1 VRRHEKTPSAAPI
14 QRGPVRHPEC
24 SSRIVAVVLNYR
36 TPHDTIRAVRSVE
49 ASHCPLSAVIVVDN
63 ASEDGSADLL
73 ARELP
78 GTQLMVAVANGGF
91 SAGCNLGIRE
101 ALRLGADRVLL
112 LNSDVV
118 VPPDT
123 VAALARALDRSPDL
137 GIVAPVLVSRS
148 HPDAV
153 QSLGMSYSA
162 TTCRMW
168 HHGHG
173 AFLTTLPPFELRDVD
188 GVSGCA
194 MLIKREVIERI
205 GMLTEEYF
213 FGFEDL
219 DFCLRARIAG
229 FRTACVGTVV
239 VLHEGSVSIGRKS
252 LRRIYFATRNHLL
265 LASRLSTR
273 RSPFASGAQAVA
285 IVTLNLAHV
294 LVTSDVPFQNGL
306 RGLVRGVRDHIAG
319 RYGPGPYQ

>member
-1 VRRHEKTPSAAPI
+1 
-14 QRGPVRHPEC
+14 
-24 SSRIVAVVLNYR
+24 
-36 TPHDTIRAVRSVE
+36 
-49 ASHCPLSAVIVVDN
+49 
-63 ASEDGSADLL
+63 
-73 ARELP
+73 
-78 GTQLMVAVANGGF
+78 
-91 SAGCNLGIRE
+91 
-101 ALRLGADRVLL
+101 
-112 LNSDVV
+112 
-118 VPPDT
+118 
-123 VAALARALDRSPDL
+123 
-137 GIVAPVLVSRS
+137 
-148 HPDAV
+148 
-153 QSLGMSYSA
+153 
-162 TTCRMW
+162 
-168 HHGHG
+168 
-173 AFLTTLPPFELRDVD
+173 
-188 GVSGCA
+188 